1 MKHPITKQ
9 KMKSNLSSNP
19 RLKLEGEYL
28 GSYTSSYEVEVALIE
43 NFKGWSSKMVWPYL
57 TSAYK

>member
-1 MKHPITKQ
+1 
-9 KMKSNLSSNP
+9 MKSNLSSNP

-28 GSYTSSYEVEVALIE
+28 GSYTSSYEKVEVALIE